1 MNNEPTLTML
11 CGSPC
16 SGKST
21 YVKNFQ
27 QRLSNLFYDH
37 VVVLST
43 DDYIERM
50 ATKLNSTYSEIF
62 EEYIGAASHELELE
76 LKEAIRHS
84 KSIIWD
90 QTNLTPKA
98 RKRKLSKIPSHYTKY
113 AVWFDE
119 PLQVVLDRNENRAGK
134 YIPKSVLRRMHSQF
148 VRPTLEEGFD
158 YVSEKGP
165 LN

>member
-1 MNNEPTLTML
+1 MENQPTLIML

-21 YVKNFQ
+21 YVQK
-27 QRLSNLFYDH
+27 LLLEGDY
-37 VVVLST
+37 VVLST
-43 DDYIERM
+43 DNYIERM
-50 ATKLNSTYSEIF
+50 ATKLKSTYSEIF
-62 EEYIGAASHELELE
+62 EEYIDAASHELELE
-76 LKEAIRHS
+76 LKEAIREN
-84 KSIIWD
+84 KSIIFD

-98 RKRKLSKIPSHYTKY
+98 RKRKLSKIPSYYTKY

-119 PLQVVLDRNENRAGK
+119 PLQVVLDRNENRPGK

-158 YVSEKGP
+158 YVVGKT
-165 LN
+165 N